1 MRMRRRSVVAALL
14 LLVLLML
21 LPAEAA
27 AHQRLLRAEPAADD
41 VATVVPSELRLH
53 FYEPVQLAFTTL
65 VLLGPDGGGVVL
77 GEARVAGDAG
87 TELIVPIRGAL
98 QAGSYTVRWTSA
110 SRDGHP
116 VRGEYTFSIAQ
127 DAAGLPVARGPAEHA
142 PGEHAPVEH
151 APGDHGPGEHGAGVT
166 APGQP
171 TPPAA
176 HHVVPDPLGPTFDAD
191 SPAYVAVRWVNYI
204 ALMGLIGAVAFSFF
218 VVGYLQRRRS
228 LPEHPELAAAA
239 RRRAAAVGLG
249 FAALLAAAAV
259 GRLYAQSLAMHGP
272 DFVLD
277 GERIG
282 MLLRR
287 TVWGWGWLLQAA
299 ATVQAVVGLVVARRG
314 VAAGWAVAG
323 VAALGLAVTP
333 ALSGHAAA
341 MTGAT
346 GTLAMVVDT
355 VHVLA
360 AGSWLGSLL
369 VLLVAGIPAALR
381 LGPARRGPA
390 VAALVHAFSP
400 GALLF
405 AGLLVATGVTAT
417 IIHSSSLAALLGSRY
432 GTLLLIKLGIFA
444 LVFGTGAY
452 NFLRVRPALGDD
464 SGTRRLR
471 RSAGFELA
479 VGTAVLLV
487 TAVLVATARPY
498 DEADALAAGSP
509 LEAVVDEPP
518 DPDGYR

>member
-1 MRMRRRSVVAALL
+1 MRGRRRSVVAALL

-27 AHQRLLRAEPAADD
+27 AHQRLLRAEPAADA

-53 FYEPVQLAFTTL
+53 FYEPVELAFTTL
-65 VLLGPDGGGVVL
+65 SLVGPGGDGVVL
-77 GEARVAGDAG
+77 GDARIAGDAG
-87 TELIVPIRGAL
+87 TELVVPIRGAL
-98 QAGSYTVRWTSA
+98 RAGSYTVRWTSA

-116 VRGEYTFSIAQ
+116 VRGEYTFSIDQ
-127 DAAGLPVARGPAEHA
+127 DAAGLPVE
-142 PGEHAPVEH
+142 
-151 APGDHGPGEHGAGVT
+151 HGPGEHGAGVT

-176 HHVVPDPLGPTFDAD
+176 HHVAPGAAGPAFDAD
-191 SPAYVAVRWVNYI
+191 SPAYVAVRWINYI
-204 ALMGLIGAVAFSFF
+204 ALMGLIGAVAFSVF

-249 FAALLAAAAV
+249 FAGLLAAAAV

-299 ATVQAVVGLVVARRG
+299 ATVLAVVGLAVARRG

-323 VAALGLAVTP
+323 LAALGLAVTP

-369 VLLVAGIPAALR
+369 VLLVAGIPAALH

-400 GALLF
+400 GALVF
-405 AGLLVATGVTAT
+405 AGLLVLTGVTAT

-498 DEADALAAGSP
+498 DETDALAAGTH
-509 LEAVVDEPP
+509 LDAAVAEPP
-518 DPDGYR
+518 DPDDYR

>member
-41 VATVVPSELRLH
+41 VATAVPSELRLH

-65 VLLGPDGGGVVL
+65 SLVGPGGDGVVL

-87 TELIVPIRGAL
+87 TELVVPIHGAL

-127 DAAGLPVARGPAEHA
+127 DAVGLPVARGPGEHGPGEHA
-142 PGEHAPVEH
+142 PGE
-151 APGDHGPGEHGAGVT
+151 HGPGEHGAGVT

-176 HHVVPDPLGPTFDAD
+176 HHVVLDPLGPSFDAD

-249 FAALLAAAAV
+249 FAGLLAVAAV

-299 ATVQAVVGLVVARRG
+299 ATVLAGVGLVAARRG

-369 VLLVAGIPAALR
+369 VLLVAGIPAALH

-417 IIHSSSLAALLGSRY
+417 IIHSSSLSALLGSRY

-452 NFLRVRPALGDD
+452 NILRVRPALGDD

-498 DEADALAAGSP
+498 DEADALAASTYLDAGV
-509 LEAVVDEPP
+509 AEPP
-518 DPDGYR
+518 DPDGIR